1 MLLKQNWLLA
11 AARPPWDGSLE
22 GRTPGTGEGEK
33 GLWQGMELEGGA
45 EALAKPKPFV
55 GLVVLL
61 LQAGLWCA
69 FSWGQE
75 QPGGGY
81 CAARGVPWDRGTQ
94 GCQNSQRFHFLVC
107 PSSVHRCTCRHRRHL
122 PAAFGPNELRSTR
135 LRGRASLSPAGV
147 SRGAKG

>member
-81 CAARGVPWDRGTQ
+81 RAAQGVPWDRGTQ
-94 GCQNSQRFHFLVC
+94 GWL
-107 PSSVHRCTCRHRRHL
+107 
-122 PAAFGPNELRSTR
+122 ELTALSFSRVPIIC
-135 LRGRASLSPAGV
+135 ASLHLHASPSPTCCV
-147 SRGAKG
+147 WP